1 MPGAGGGEVVELTR
15 VIYLDLLLLR
25 FLGEALFDGLL
36 LWTTARLAG
45 RPRNWGRL
53 AVASLVGAGYG
64 LWESLAALGMVPLPP
79 LAARIGLVLLVSWL
93 MLAVA
98 FDLARP
104 RSLLPLLLPF
114 YGAVAAAAG
123 AGFAAGFLLGQGPQ
137 PNGAAAVTTAG
148 LTLAVMG
155 WQAPRW
161 LRRER
166 LQRASELLVRV
177 EVGGR
182 WVEVVGLVD
191 TGNQLRE
198 PLSGWP
204 VVVLEMEAAAP
215 LFPESLRP
223 LAAQVAEGDLGA
235 AGRLQRSPDWAGR
248 WRMIPFSSLG
258 TRHGLMLGFRPDR
271 VQLGDGRHQVTLPAV
286 VGLSVHLLDA
296 AGRYQAL
303 VPPDW
308 GEAQT
313 LPDVPSP
320 EPLERRGSA

>member
-1 MPGAGGGEVVELTR
+1 MVELTR
-15 VIYLDLLLLR
+15 VVYLDVLLLR

-45 RPRNWGRL
+45 RPRLWGRL
-53 AVASLVGAGYG
+53 VVASVLGAGYG
-64 LWESLAALGMVPLPP
+64 LWESLAAAGLVGLPP
-79 LAARIGLVLLVSWL
+79 LAGRIGLVVLVSWL

-98 FDLARP
+98 FDLSRP
-104 RSLLPLLLPF
+104 RSLLPLLAPF

-123 AGFAAGFLLGQGPQ
+123 AGFAAGFLLGQGTQ
-137 PNGAAAVTTAG
+137 PNWGAAVGTAA
-148 LTLAVMG
+148 LTLVAVG
-155 WQAPRW
+155 WRAPRW
-161 LRRER
+161 LRRES
-166 LQRASELLVRV
+166 LQRSTELLVRV
-177 EVGGR
+177 EVGTR
-182 WVEVVGLVD
+182 WVEVVGLLD

-204 VVVLEMEAAAP
+204 VVVLEAEAAAP

-223 LAAQVAEGDLGA
+223 LVEQMAAGDLGA
-235 AGRLQRSPDWAGR
+235 AERLQRHPEWAGR

-258 TRHGLMLGFRPDR
+258 ARHGMMLGFRPDR
-271 VQLGDGRHQVTLPAV
+271 VQLTYGRHRATTAAV

-303 VPPDW
+303 VPPGL
-308 GEAQT
+308 GESLT
-313 LPDVPSP
+313 LPEASPS

>member
-1 MPGAGGGEVVELTR
+1 
-15 VIYLDLLLLR
+15 LLR

-45 RPRNWGRL
+45 RPQNWGRL

-123 AGFAAGFLLGQGPQ
+123 AGFAAGFT
-137 PNGAAAVTTAG
+137 AAGRA
-148 LTLAVMG
+148 LAVRG

-286 VGLSVHLLDA
+286 VGLS
-296 AGRYQAL
+296 
-303 VPPDW
+303 
-308 GEAQT
+308 
-313 LPDVPSP
+313 
-320 EPLERRGSA
+320 